1 MNLTFPDR
9 IALAQRPTVLQ
20 LLPRL
25 SKRYSKKISLWRDDL
40 TGWEFSGNKI
50 RKLEYLCAEAA
61 RHGANHLVTCGG
73 PQSNH
78 ARATAFAARRLGW
91 GITVVVREPP
101 EGLNHDIAA
110 TGNLLLNQLLGAR
123 FVYVPYAEY
132 QAGGGVYEP
141 FLEKAAR
148 ALAAVGA
155 KPYVIPE
162 GGSCSTGCW
171 GYLDAT
177 RELLSASKEDT
188 LDLFCAI
195 GSGGTFAGL
204 ELGRELLD
212 APFRLHGV
220 NICDSAGY
228 FEQRIQRLL
237 ADTTMQY
244 ADHGVDYKQE
254 SLNIHDG
261 FVGNG
266 YAVASDGDLRFYS
279 EIAREEGI
287 LLDPVYTG
295 KAFRGMLQLI
305 SEHPGEFSENIVFLH
320 SGGQL
325 ATFAYADQYFRI
337 LKNT

>member
-20 LLPRL
+20 PLPRL
-25 SKRYSKKISLWRDDL
+25 LKRYGKKISLWRDDL

-50 RKLEYLCAEAA
+50 RKLEYLCAEAS

-91 GITVVVREPP
+91 DITVLVREPP
-101 EGLNHDIAA
+101 EGLNHDVPA
-110 TGNLLLNQLLGAR
+110 TGNLLLNQLLGAN
-123 FVYVPYAEY
+123 FVYIPYADY
-132 QAGGGVYEP
+132 QTGGGVYEP
-141 FLEKAAR
+141 FLEKTAR
-148 ALAAVGA
+148 ELITTGA
-155 KPYVIPE
+155 RPYVIPE
-162 GGSCSTGCW
+162 GGSCPTGCW

-177 RELLSASKEDT
+177 RELLAESKGET

-228 FEQRIQRLL
+228 FERRIQRLL
-237 ADTTMQY
+237 ADTTGQY
-244 ADHGVDYKQE
+244 ADHGVNYEQA

-261 FVGNG
+261 FVGGG
-266 YAVASDGDLRFYS
+266 YAVASNDDLRFYG
-279 EIAREEGI
+279 ELAREEGI

-295 KAFRGMLQLI
+295 KAFRGMLALI
-305 SEHPGEFSENIVFLH
+305 SEHPGEFNENIVFLH

-325 ATFAYADQYFRI
+325 ATFAYADQYFQM
-337 LKNT
+337 LNDH

>member
-1 MNLTFPDR
+1 MDLIFPDR

-20 LLPRL
+20 PLPRL
-25 SKRYSKKISLWRDDL
+25 SKRYGKKISLWRDDL

-61 RHGANHLVTCGG
+61 RHGADHLVTCGG

-91 GITVVVREPP
+91 DITVVVREPP
-101 EGLNHDIAA
+101 EGLHHNAPA
-110 TGNLLLNQLLGAR
+110 SGNLLLNQLLGAN
-123 FVYVPYAEY
+123 FLYVPYDDY

-148 ALAAVGA
+148 ELTAVGA
-155 KPYVIPE
+155 RPYIIPE
-162 GGSCSTGCW
+162 GGSCPTGCW

-177 RELLSASKEDT
+177 RELLSESNGET

-228 FEQRIQRLL
+228 FEQRIQGLL
-237 ADTTMQY
+237 ADTNTRY
-244 ADHGVDYKQE
+244 ADHGVDYIQE

-261 FVGNG
+261 FVGSG
-266 YAVASDGDLRFYS
+266 YAVASDDDLRFYG

-295 KAFRGMLQLI
+295 KAFRGMLALI
-305 SEHPGEFSENIVFLH
+305 SEQPGEFSENIVFLH

-325 ATFAYADQYFRI
+325 ATFAYTDQYSRI
-337 LKNT
+337 LKDA